1 MKKWKLLTVLMAM
14 MLLVLAACGSKD
26 EAKEDDKG
34 TSTDKPA
41 EEQNEASSA
50 YPLTIP
56 GSTIEGRD
64 GNTTFEEVTLD
75 KIPEKVVVFD
85 NGFLDTL
92 DALGVNPTA
101 VVQDSLPSYL
111 SKYKDSTYV
120 NAGTLFEPDYEKLSE
135 INPDIIFIS
144 GRASAAYAELSKI
157 APTVYIGVDNKNFL
171 ESFKANTELAGK
183 IFGKEKEAADA
194 IAAYEAK
201 VEEVKGKA
209 TASEEKAL
217 IVLGSEGALS
227 AYGSGSRFGV
237 IHDVFGVKAAD
248 EKVKVGTHGDNVSF
262 EYVRDTN
269 PDILFVV
276 DRDAVV
282 NENGESGTKAAIEN
296 EIVSA
301 TNAVKNGKV
310 FYLDPEVWYLSGG
323 GLQSETL
330 KVEDVLK
337 AFN

>member
-26 EAKEDDKG
+26 EAKEEDKG

-41 EEQNEASSA
+41 EEQKGESSA

-64 GNTTFEEVTLD
+64 GNTTFEEVKLD

-111 SKYKDSTYV
+111 SKFKDSTYV

-171 ESFKANTELAGK
+171 ESFKVNTELAGK

-282 NENGESGTKAAIEN
+282 SENGESGTKGAIEN

>member
-26 EAKEDDKG
+26 EAKEEDKG

-64 GNTTFEEVTLD
+64 GNTTFEEVKLD

>member
-26 EAKEDDKG
+26 EAKEEDKG

-41 EEQNEASSA
+41 EEQKGESSA

-64 GNTTFEEVTLD
+64 GNTTFEEVKLD

-111 SKYKDSTYV
+111 SKFKDSTYV
-120 NAGTLFEPDYEKLSE
+120 NAGTLFEPAYEKLSE

-157 APTVYIGVDNKNFL
+157 APTVYI
-171 ESFKANTELAGK
+171 E
-183 IFGKEKEAADA
+183 
-194 IAAYEAK
+194 
-201 VEEVKGKA
+201 
-209 TASEEKAL
+209 
-217 IVLGSEGALS
+217 
-227 AYGSGSRFGV
+227 
-237 IHDVFGVKAAD
+237 
-248 EKVKVGTHGDNVSF
+248 
-262 EYVRDTN
+262 
-269 PDILFVV
+269 
-276 DRDAVV
+276 
-282 NENGESGTKAAIEN
+282 
-296 EIVSA
+296 
-301 TNAVKNGKV
+301 
-310 FYLDPEVWYLSGG
+310 
-323 GLQSETL
+323 
-330 KVEDVLK
+330 
-337 AFN
+337 